1 MSVCSLG
8 LVETILIV
16 ICMIPLDVPPA
27 EAPNSKREVLVIRPQ
42 EPSSD
47 TSVPIVALG
56 QSQPKP

>member
-16 ICMIPLDVPPA
+16 ICMIPLDAPPA

-42 EPSSD
+42 EPSKD
-47 TSVPIVALG
+47 TSVPIVELG